1 MDWLRPAPET
11 LAKKFVK
18 GYILTLIH
26 SGVNCNDWAY
36 FCDPEDMPQGH
47 SNWKEEILTKF
58 DVKTI
63 ERNDWPYILKDE
75 DSCHEIFEYCES
87 NTKLIAE
94 IVTDIGNLSPN
105 LESITL
111 CGVPVDPDWS
121 EQAEVENADDIVPAI
136 NALAVTNPNLIAFDM
151 STVPTNDKVVN
162 AIAKAFPHLTSFSA
176 TNGVFGENIS
186 DAALDTLRLSHPG
199 ITITIREL

>member
-1 MDWLRPAPET
+1 
-11 LAKKFVK
+11 
-18 GYILTLIH
+18 
-26 SGVNCNDWAY
+26 
-36 FCDPEDMPQGH
+36 MPQGH
-47 SNWKEEILTKF
+47 CRWKEEILTKF

-63 ERNDWPYILKDE
+63 ERNDWPYDLRDAVERCDI
-75 DSCHEIFEYCES
+75 IFEYHGS

-94 IVTDIGNLSPN
+94 IVTNIGPLCSN
-105 LESITL
+105 LESMTL

-136 NALAVTNPNLIAFDM
+136 NALAVTNPNLTAFDT
-151 STVPTNDKVVN
+151 STVPTNDNVVN
-162 AIAKAFPHLTSFSA
+162 AIASAFPQLTSFSA

-186 DAALDTLRLSHPG
+186 DAALDALRLSRPG